1 MNVPNSPL
9 PFNFRR
15 PFLVHRSKNRK
26 NIIFRNLQEPQ
37 ISIHQSQMVPLQG
50 RSGAYRSMFN
60 DNNWLLEL
68 PFLTVKLLRKLT
80 GILEVPGILRGDV
93 GTSRLEALTLEVDV

>member
-1 MNVPNSPL
+1 
-9 PFNFRR
+9 
-15 PFLVHRSKNRK
+15 
-26 NIIFRNLQEPQ
+26 
-37 ISIHQSQMVPLQG
+37 
-50 RSGAYRSMFN
+50 MFN